1 VSQLLALFP
10 LDLVLLPGAPLP
22 LHVFEPRYK
31 EMIGEAISQN
41 EQFGLVRL
49 LNNNSI
55 AEVGCTAEIVEVSKK
70 YDDGRMDIVT
80 QGQKRF
86 EIVRLDQERSF
97 LRAEVTYFED
107 DEGHAAK
114 SELEKLVDLH
124 KELVGVAG
132 GEPPEVELDE
142 PQLSFQLA
150 GSLPLDLD
158 FKQTL
163 LGMRSEE
170 QRVTAMIEYYSALI
184 PQLKR
189 TVKVREKAKG
199 NGHAM

>member
-1 VSQLLALFP
+1 MLALFP
-10 LDLVLLPGAPLP
+10 LELVLLPGAPLP
-22 LHVFEPRYK
+22 LHIFEPRYK
-31 EMIGEAISQN
+31 EMISEVMSQN
-41 EQFGLVRL
+41 ESFGLVRL

-55 AEVGCTAEIVEVSKK
+55 AEVGCTAEVVEVTKK

-86 EIVRLDQERSF
+86 EIIRLDQERSF

-107 DEGHAAK
+107 ETGVAGKA
-114 SELEKLVDLH
+114 ELENLLKLH

-132 GEPPEVELDE
+132 GEVPEIETDE

-170 QRVTAMIEYYSALI
+170 QRVAAMIEYYNALI

>member
-1 VSQLLALFP
+1 MLALFP
-10 LDLVLLPGAPLP
+10 LELVLLPGAPLP

-31 EMIGEAISQN
+31 EMITEVLSQN
-41 EQFGLVRL
+41 EPFGLVRL
-49 LNNNSI
+49 LNNNSV
-55 AEVGCTAEIVEVSKK
+55 AEVGCTAEIVEVTKK
-70 YDDGRMDIVT
+70 YEDGRMDIIT

-86 EIVRLDQERSF
+86 EILHLDQERSF
-97 LRAEVTYFED
+97 LRAEVTFFED
-107 DEGHAAK
+107 EPGRAAK
-114 SELEKLVDLH
+114 TEVERLISLHQDLIS
-124 KELVGVAG
+124 VSG
-132 GEPPEVELDE
+132 GETSEIEPDD

-163 LGMRSEE
+163 LGMKSEE
-170 QRVTAMIEYYSALI
+170 QRVTAMLEYYNALI

-189 TVKVREKAKG
+189 TIKVREKAKG

>member
-1 VSQLLALFP
+1 
-10 LDLVLLPGAPLP
+10 
-22 LHVFEPRYK
+22 
-31 EMIGEAISQN
+31 MIGEAISQN

-132 GEPPEVELDE
+132 RAPRGRTRRA
-142 PQLSFQLA
+142 S
-150 GSLPLDLD
+150 
-158 FKQTL
+158 TL
-163 LGMRSEE
+163 ISIGWNPALG
-170 QRVTAMIEYYSALI
+170 
-184 PQLKR
+184 P
-189 TVKVREKAKG
+189 G
-199 NGHAM
+199 F

>member
-1 VSQLLALFP
+1 MIPLFP

-22 LHVFEPRYK
+22 LHIFEPRYK
-31 EMIGEAISQN
+31 EMIAEVLSQN
-41 EQFGLVRL
+41 DQFGLVRL

-55 AEVGCTAEIVEVSKK
+55 AEVGCTAEVVEVTKK

-80 QGQKRF
+80 QGQRRF
-86 EIVRLDQERSF
+86 EVVRLDQERSF
-97 LRAEVTYFED
+97 LRAEVLYFED
-107 DEGHAAK
+107 DPGLAGK
-114 SELEKLVDLH
+114 SELDKLVGLH

-132 GEPPEVELDE
+132 GESPEVEADD

-170 QRVTAMIEYYSALI
+170 QRVTAMIEYYNALI
-184 PQLKR
+184 PQLRR
-189 TVKVREKAKG
+189 TIKVREKAKG

>member
-1 VSQLLALFP
+1 MIAE
-10 LDLVLLPGAPLP
+10 VL
-22 LHVFEPRYK
+22 
-31 EMIGEAISQN
+31 SQN
-41 EQFGLVRL
+41 DQFGLVRL

-55 AEVGCTAEIVEVSKK
+55 AEVGCTAEVVEVTKK

-80 QGQKRF
+80 QGQRRF
-86 EIVRLDQERSF
+86 EVVRLDQERSF
-97 LRAEVTYFED
+97 LRAEVLYFED
-107 DEGHAAK
+107 DPGLAGK
-114 SELEKLVDLH
+114 SELDKLVGLH

-132 GEPPEVELDE
+132 GESPEVEADD

-170 QRVTAMIEYYSALI
+170 QRVTAMIEYYNALI
-184 PQLKR
+184 PQLRR
-189 TVKVREKAKG
+189 TIKVREKAKG